1 VRNIDQKENM
11 FIYQYIYMFIYLSFA
26 VNLNVPNFVF
36 QTDDI
41 GDVYQ
46 DEENMAALLVQ
57 RDAKNG
63 GILVV
68 SSALSTA
75 LSSALSTALST
86 ALSSALSTALSTELS
101 TALSIVLVSTCSPS
115 KTEKKI

>member
-1 VRNIDQKENM
+1 M
-11 FIYQYIYMFIYLSFA
+11 L
-26 VNLNVPNFVF
+26 

-57 RDAKNG
+57 RDPKNG

-68 SSALSTA
+68 SSGLSTA
-75 LSSALSTALST
+75 LLCTF
-86 ALSSALSTALSTELS
+86 
-101 TALSIVLVSTCSPS
+101 IPS
-115 KTEKKI
+115 KIGRKKYFDSLPILNVIHCVKT

>member
-1 VRNIDQKENM
+1 MIPERIIFVSRGITV
-11 FIYQYIYMFIYLSFA
+11 YIFIYLSFA
-26 VNLNVPNFVF
+26 LNLNVFNFVF

-57 RDAKNG
+57 RDPKNG

-75 LSSALSTALST
+75 LLN
-86 ALSSALSTALSTELS
+86 
-101 TALSIVLVSTCSPS
+101 IFSPS
-115 KTEKKI
+115 KIERKNTSISYRFLT

>member
-1 VRNIDQKENM
+1 M
-11 FIYQYIYMFIYLSFA
+11 FICEYIYIYLFIYLSFV
-26 VNLNVPNFVF
+26 VNLNVLNFLF

-57 RDAKNG
+57 RDLKNG

-75 LSSALSTALST
+75 V
-86 ALSSALSTALSTELS
+86 
-101 TALSIVLVSTCSPS
+101 LSIHL
-115 KTEKKI
+115 KLKEKKILLFLTDS

>member
-1 VRNIDQKENM
+1 VD
-11 FIYQYIYMFIYLSFA
+11 
-26 VNLNVPNFVF
+26 LNFSNFVF

-63 GILVV
+63 AILVV

-75 LSSALSTALST
+75 LRGTF
-86 ALSSALSTALSTELS
+86 
-101 TALSIVLVSTCSPS
+101 SPS
-115 KTEKKI
+115 KIEGRKQIIRFPTDSQRNT

>member
-1 VRNIDQKENM
+1 MSKLIFPKDDVRNIDQKENM
-11 FIYQYIYMFIYLSFA
+11 FIYEYIYMCIYIYLFIYLSFA
-26 VNLNVPNFVF
+26 VDLNFSNFAF

-75 LSSALSTALST
+75 LLGTF
-86 ALSSALSTALSTELS
+86 
-101 TALSIVLVSTCSPS
+101 SPL
-115 KTEKKI
+115 KLKGKGKGIPLQT

>member
-1 VRNIDQKENM
+1 MNW
-11 FIYQYIYMFIYLSFA
+11 
-26 VNLNVPNFVF
+26 NVFNFVF

-68 SSALSTA
+68 SSALRTA
-75 LSSALSTALST
+75 LLSTF
-86 ALSSALSTALSTELS
+86 
-101 TALSIVLVSTCSPS
+101 SPS
-115 KTEKKI
+115 KIEKKKLWFPTDS

>member
-1 VRNIDQKENM
+1 M
-11 FIYQYIYMFIYLSFA
+11 YIYIFFYIYLSFA
-26 VNLNVPNFVF
+26 VDLNFSNFAF

-57 RDAKNG
+57 RDANNG

-75 LSSALSTALST
+75 LLGTF
-86 ALSSALSTALSTELS
+86 
-101 TALSIVLVSTCSPS
+101 SPS
-115 KTEKKI
+115 KIEG